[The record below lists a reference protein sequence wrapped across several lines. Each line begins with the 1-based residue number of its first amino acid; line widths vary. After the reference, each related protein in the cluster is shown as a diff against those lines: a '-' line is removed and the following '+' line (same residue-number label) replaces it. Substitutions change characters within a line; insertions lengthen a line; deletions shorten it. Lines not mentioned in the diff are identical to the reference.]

1 MGYYSWPVLGWNTVP
16 QVFSGD
22 AQNVNQAPSYLGQ
35 HSNGTEA
42 PQINLQNHHQ
52 QQQQNIQQQQP
63 QQQQQQ
69 QQQLYMPQQQ
79 QSTQTP
85 QHEMSSPRS
94 PHVHPSNKSDE
105 GEALEALGSLLRRP
119 NNNNNNNVTA
129 TNNNG
134 SSNNN
139 NFDDAK
145 SSSNRLLNALKSL
158 DSPTWNQQHYQ
169 QQPQS
174 TFTLQPS
181 FDSNIKQQ
189 QQQQTI
195 PAVPSLTSS
204 TNFNGNV
211 DSQQQDYSK
220 KRRASQQSLAALHQ
234 SILMD
239 TNVEDLKMVKPTS
252 SKYRGVSW
260 HSRAKTWTAR
270 VWNAAENKSIH
281 LGVFNTELRA
291 ALAFDLKAR
300 ELFGRK
306 FKGFNFPCSKERV
319 ALIRTLAQEDALP
332 SSDEVKEVLNDPEV
346 SIQKLAKST
355 DNRATKK
362 RRQS

>member
-1 MGYYSWPVLGWNTVP
+1 MNNNNNNNG
-16 QVFSGD
+16 QD
-22 AQNVNQAPSYLGQ
+22 AG
-35 HSNGTEA
+35 
-42 PQINLQNHHQ
+42 
-52 QQQQNIQQQQP
+52 
-63 QQQQQQ
+63 
-69 QQQLYMPQQQ
+69 
-79 QSTQTP
+79 
-85 QHEMSSPRS
+85 SPRS
-94 PHVHPSNKSDE
+94 PHVQAPTKTDE

-119 NNNNNNNVTA
+119 
-129 TNNNG
+129 TNNKDM
-134 SSNNN
+134 SNNN
-139 NFDDAK
+139 KNGNMKNAFDDVN

-158 DSPTWNQQHYQ
+158 DSPTWNAAPS
-169 QQPQS
+169 QPTFSMPANFDCNQS
-174 TFTLQPS
+174 MNS
-181 FDSNIKQQ
+181 MS
-189 QQQQTI
+189 
-195 PAVPSLTSS
+195 SL
-204 TNFNGNV
+204 NMKV
-211 DSQQQDYSK
+211 QDQDLSK
-220 KRRASQQSLAALHQ
+220 KRRAPPGSLTALHQ

-319 ALIRTLAQEDALP
+319 ALIRTLVNEDSLP
-332 SSDEVKEVLNDPEV
+332 SSDDVKDVLSQPEA

-355 DNRATKK
+355 DNRSAKK
-362 RRQS
+362 RRQSQ